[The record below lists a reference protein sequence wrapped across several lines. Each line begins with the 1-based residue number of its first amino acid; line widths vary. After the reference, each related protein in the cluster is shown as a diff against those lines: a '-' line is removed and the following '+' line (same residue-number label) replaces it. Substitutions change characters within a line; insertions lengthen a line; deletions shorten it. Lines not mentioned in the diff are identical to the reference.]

1 MSTRLG
7 RMGRSCTALA
17 ILLVWSGCS
26 ALNFNTTLVVED
38 MPQDATLERDSS
50 LDEDGV
56 NWRETV
62 PGGVE
67 LSNHEPYHLLR
78 WSQPGHYPEVHP
90 LFPTER
96 NPLKWLDGA
105 AMVGGAWLMG
115 KGIEHEANGTGP
127 EEPAV
132 LIGTGFFTAFFAG
145 LGLILPPKRVY
156 PNALQSP
163 RLTPMPARQINDP
176 WVEVH
181 AVDLAIQSG
190 QYTWRNYRDLEAFDA
205 RKAYHQ
211 GRLDEAVILDDSN
224 LDAEVLE
231 VLEEL
236 EWSLQDEVTRAP
248 WDEDDNETLGL
259 HGRLTHV
266 CEHRVGSL
274 IRYEATS
281 LWAIHNPYNMVTD
294 TLSVSSWSTWSGYV
308 VGGGLRR
315 DLISEALR
323 FAATKAVGSQ
333 EDAWPWRANRDVDFE
348 SAWKATWDS
357 LHIEPGAPHDKPK
370 VSSAL
375 PSVVTVLGESS
386 FGSGCVL
393 DAAGWIV
400 TNHHVVE
407 DTTDAW
413 TVKFHDGTERE
424 AEVVRWDPVRDL
436 ALIHVDTLGLTPL
449 PWSTSLPDIGDEVY
463 AIGTPLRT
471 TLDATVTRG
480 ILSAKRGGKTYQT
493 DVSISPGNS
502 GGPLLNDRGEWIG
515 VVNAK
520 VVAEGVEGIGFAIPL
535 GELTPGLGVHR

>member
-1 MSTRLG
+1 M
-7 RMGRSCTALA
+7 
-17 ILLVWSGCS
+17 
-26 ALNFNTTLVVED
+26 
-38 MPQDATLERDSS
+38 
-50 LDEDGV
+50 
-56 NWRETV
+56 
-62 PGGVE
+62 
-67 LSNHEPYHLLR
+67 
-78 WSQPGHYPEVHP
+78 
-90 LFPTER
+90 
-96 NPLKWLDGA
+96 
-105 AMVGGAWLMG
+105 
-115 KGIEHEANGTGP
+115 
-127 EEPAV
+127 
-132 LIGTGFFTAFFAG
+132 
-145 LGLILPPKRVY
+145 
-156 PNALQSP
+156 
-163 RLTPMPARQINDP
+163 
-176 WVEVH
+176 
-181 AVDLAIQSG
+181 
-190 QYTWRNYRDLEAFDA
+190 
-205 RKAYHQ
+205 
-211 GRLDEAVILDDSN
+211 
-224 LDAEVLE
+224 
-231 VLEEL
+231 
-236 EWSLQDEVTRAP
+236 
-248 WDEDDNETLGL
+248 
-259 HGRLTHV
+259 
-266 CEHRVGSL
+266 GSL

-294 TLSVSSWSTWSGYV
+294 TLSVTSWSTWSGYV

-407 DTTDAW
+407 DTTDTW

-449 PWSTSLPDIGDEVY
+449 PWSTSPPDIGDEVY

-535 GELTPGLGVHR
+535 GELTSGLGVHR